1 MSNKPLIKI
10 CGIKQPAMAYAA
22 AKAGADFIGLMF
34 APGSKRLVSVAA
46 AIDIAAA
53 AREGGATPVAVFTD
67 HTAEQMLD
75 ICRQTKI
82 GWVQLHGDT
91 ARSEQHLLPEDIHRI
106 YVCSLID
113 GGEANAIKVPA
124 LRHDRDYLLFDTTTP
139 GVGKKIDWQR
149 FSYTGSMRWF
159 LAGGL
164 APDNVAE
171 AVQLLQ
177 PGGVDVSSG
186 VEDAGGEKSLLLI
199 ENFIVG
205 ATRESPIK
213 RVMKWPTS

>member
-10 CGIKQPAMAYAA
+10 CGIKQPVMAYAA

-34 APGSKRLVSVAA
+34 APGSKRLVSIAA

-53 AREGGATPVAVFTD
+53 TREGGATPVGVFTN
-67 HTAEQMLD
+67 HAAEQMLD

-82 GWVQLHGDT
+82 DWVQLHGDT
-91 ARSEQHLLPEDIHRI
+91 ARNEQHLLPEGIHRI
-106 YVCSLID
+106 YVCSLVED
-113 GGEANAIKVPA
+113 SEANTIETPLLK
-124 LRHDRDYLLFDTTTP
+124 HDRDYLLFDTTTP

-149 FSYTGSMRWF
+149 FSYTGTMRWF

-164 APDNVAE
+164 APNNVAE

-186 VEDAGGEKSLLLI
+186 VEDGDGEKSLSLI
-199 ENFIVG
+199 EAFIQV
-205 ATRESPIK
+205 AK
-213 RVMKWPTS
+213 